1 MATINN
7 SNTSHERRRR
17 SAPAIA
23 TLRLTDL
30 PDALLASVASYLPH
44 TSCAALVM
52 AMTSSPDSMLSH
64 RPSATCRAVV
74 SQVDWSTIDIGDVE
88 QSCDLRLAD
97 GHLRWFLTCIDAAS
111 RVKSLKLTHCFHITG
126 AGLKPLRGTK
136 VLKEIDL
143 SLVGIH
149 ESPDIEP
156 LPAISEG
163 VVLPILDSIIESEG
177 NSLSFVYFPKKWRE
191 ERSEMF
197 NHFLGRYEELVN
209 NRRVICS
216 SSAPPYQPSEDCAG
230 IASDEVGDD
239 EFFDEDLLHYYGK
252 SRIACYQCKK
262 CYCGSCRNYD
272 YDIEF
277 CKCCEKFWCSSCNE
291 VYYCQGFSCP
301 GPPGPERQSSSCKAC
316 GVVKCW

>member
-1 MATINN
+1 MPELKPKTNMATINN

-74 SQVDWSTIDIGDVE
+74 SQVDWSTLDIGDVE

-163 VVLPILDSIIESEG
+163 VVLPILDIISLSLRATHFHSCISQRNGERREVKCSIIFWG
-177 NSLSFVYFPKKWRE
+177 DT
-191 ERSEMF
+191 RS
-197 NHFLGRYEELVN
+197 
-209 NRRVICS
+209 
-216 SSAPPYQPSEDCAG
+216 
-230 IASDEVGDD
+230 
-239 EFFDEDLLHYYGK
+239 
-252 SRIACYQCKK
+252 
-262 CYCGSCRNYD
+262 
-272 YDIEF
+272 
-277 CKCCEKFWCSSCNE
+277 W
-291 VYYCQGFSCP
+291 
-301 GPPGPERQSSSCKAC
+301 
-316 GVVKCW
+316 